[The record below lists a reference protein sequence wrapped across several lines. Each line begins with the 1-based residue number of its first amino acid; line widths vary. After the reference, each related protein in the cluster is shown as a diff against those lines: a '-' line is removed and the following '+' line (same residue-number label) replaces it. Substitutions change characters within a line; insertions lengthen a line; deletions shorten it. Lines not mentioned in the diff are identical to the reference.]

1 MQRIK
6 KYECRKTNYAL
17 IDKTGTEKN
26 EKERKREKEKK
37 ITIINRN
44 NIMYIVRQK
53 MKNAKL
59 ITVARKNKTIRY
71 AKRKR

>member
-17 IDKTGTEKN
+17 IDKTGTERN